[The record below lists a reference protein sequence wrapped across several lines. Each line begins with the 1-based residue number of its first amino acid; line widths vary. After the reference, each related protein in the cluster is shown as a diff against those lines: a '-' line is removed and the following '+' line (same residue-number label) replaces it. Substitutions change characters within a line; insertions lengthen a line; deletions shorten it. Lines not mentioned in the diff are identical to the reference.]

1 MKSTPV
7 GKLPNARSVSFS
19 AAVGIRL
26 IPSCKDDSLAQMFL
40 KHYTRQCFKSVREDV
55 VKDIKDMR
63 RGIPEDNI
71 SLSYRGIEHMA
82 SSGRQEERRKR
93 RRGYVDAVL
102 LEQYRQWTEHN
113 DFSIMYDVDSES
125 LAKIASC
132 FSSDDIRFALEKA
145 TKDSEDA
152 QDIMKV
158 DRLFVVG

>member
-1 MKSTPV
+1 
-7 GKLPNARSVSFS
+7 
-19 AAVGIRL
+19 
-26 IPSCKDDSLAQMFL
+26 
-40 KHYTRQCFKSVREDV
+40 
-55 VKDIKDMR
+55 MR